1 VVKFSSF
8 KLSSQLNFSTY
19 RTSSERTV
27 TFPQLG

>member
-1 VVKFSSF
+1 
-8 KLSSQLNFSTY
+8 LNFSTY

>member
-1 VVKFSSF
+1 MA
-8 KLSSQLNFSTY
+8 Y